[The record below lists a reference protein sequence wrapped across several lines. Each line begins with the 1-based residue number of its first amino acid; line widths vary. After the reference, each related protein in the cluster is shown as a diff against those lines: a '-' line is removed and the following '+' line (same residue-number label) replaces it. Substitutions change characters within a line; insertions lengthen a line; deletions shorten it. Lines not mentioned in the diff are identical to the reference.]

1 MKSDA
6 AQSIPPIEVSACYDR
21 DGDGWSFPRLQRDGL
36 CHPSFS
42 RIDHGRVMAPLEL
55 IRERGGQQADESAQD
70 ATAPQVVLR
79 NLA

>member
-1 MKSDA
+1 MRHSLFRA
-6 AQSIPPIEVSACYDR
+6 IELSASCDR
-21 DGDGWSFPRLQRDGL
+21 DRDGWSFPRLQRDGL

-42 RIDHGRVMAPLEL
+42 SIDHGKVIAPLEL
-55 IRERGGQQADESAQD
+55 IRERGGQQADEPAQD